1 MQNLVRLAQ
10 IFCYKRLMTITIR
23 LATKDDIPA
32 IAALHVDG
40 WKGAYGG
47 IVDQAYLD
55 SLTIEQRARDWTGW
69 MEAGESES
77 FIAEEGGVTTGFVTI
92 GRTKT
97 PPPGSS
103 PIRPSH
109 SGEIYALYLHPD
121 HWRKGVGTALIKY
134 AARALKDRKHSTLCL
149 WVLDKNDRAKAFYEK
164 MGGQKLG
171 GKTVEIGPSS
181 LKEICYG
188 WRDTSELR
196 I

>member
-1 MQNLVRLAQ
+1 
-10 IFCYKRLMTITIR
+10 MTISIR
-23 LATKDDIPA
+23 PATTDDIPT
-32 IAALHVDG
+32 IAALHIEG

-47 IVDQAYLD
+47 IVDQAHLD
-55 SLTIEQRARDWTGW
+55 GLTVEKRIADWTGW
-69 MEAGESES
+69 MAADESTV
-77 FIAEEGGVTTGFVTI
+77 FIAEDGGAPAGFVVI

-121 HWRKGVGTALIKY
+121 HWRKGIGTMLLKH
-134 AARALKDRKHSTLCL
+134 AARELKDRKHSTICL
-149 WVLDKNDRAKAFYEK
+149 WVLDANARAKSFYEK

-171 GKTVEIGPSS
+171 NKMIEIGPSK

-188 WRDTSELR
+188 WRDTTNLR
-196 I
+196 G

>member
-1 MQNLVRLAQ
+1 
-10 IFCYKRLMTITIR
+10 MTTIR
-23 LATKDDIPA
+23 KAQTQDIPA
-32 IAALHVDG
+32 IAFLHVEG

-55 SLTIEQRARDWTGW
+55 SLTVEQRIKDWTQWIGS
-69 MEAGESES
+69 GESEI
-77 FIAEEGGVTTGFVTI
+77 FIAENEGSPSGFVVV

-109 SGEIYALYLHPD
+109 SGEIYALYLHPG
-121 HWRKGVGTALIKY
+121 HWRKGIGTALIKH
-134 AARALKDRKHSTLCL
+134 AARELKERKHATVCL
-149 WVLDKNDRAKAFYEK
+149 WVLDANSRAKAFYEK

-171 GKTVEIGPSS
+171 GKMIEIGPNS

-188 WRDTSELR
+188 WRDTTFLR
-196 I
+196 A

>member
-1 MQNLVRLAQ
+1 
-10 IFCYKRLMTITIR
+10 MTITIR
-23 LATKDDIPA
+23 TATTDDIPT
-32 IAALHVDG
+32 IAALHIEG

-47 IVDQAYLD
+47 IVDQEYLD
-55 SLTIEQRARDWTGW
+55 GLSVEKRIEDWKGW
-69 MEAGESES
+69 MQAGESDV
-77 FIAEEGGVTTGFVTI
+77 FIAEDQGNPAGFVVT

-121 HWRKGVGTALIKY
+121 SWRKGIGTMLLKH
-134 AARALKDRKHSTLCL
+134 AARHLKDRKHSTLCL
-149 WVLDKNDRAKAFYEK
+149 WVLEANDRARSFYEK

-171 GKTVEIGPSS
+171 GKLIDIGPSR

-188 WRDTSELR
+188 WRDTSNLR
-196 I
+196 S

>member
-1 MQNLVRLAQ
+1 
-10 IFCYKRLMTITIR
+10 MTNIR
-23 LATKDDIPA
+23 AATKDDIPT
-32 IAALHVDG
+32 IASLHIEG

-55 SLTIEQRARDWTGW
+55 SLTVEKRTADWTQW
-69 MEAGESES
+69 MEADESTV
-77 FIAEEGGVTTGFVTI
+77 FIAEEEGKPAGFVVI

-121 HWRKGVGTALIKY
+121 FWRRGIGTALIKH
-134 AARALKDRKHSTLCL
+134 AARELKERKHSTVCL
-149 WVLDKNDRAKAFYEK
+149 WVLDANTRARAFYEK

-171 GKTVEIGPSS
+171 GKMIDIGPSK
-181 LKEICYG
+181 LKEVCYG
-188 WRDTSELR
+188 WRDTSALR
-196 I
+196 A

>member
-1 MQNLVRLAQ
+1 
-10 IFCYKRLMTITIR
+10 MTTIR
-23 LATKDDIPA
+23 PATTVDIPA
-32 IAALHVDG
+32 IAELHIEG

-47 IVDQAYLD
+47 IVDQGYLD
-55 SLTIEQRARDWTGW
+55 SLSVEQRVKDWQGW
-69 MEAGESES
+69 MKAGESHT
-77 FIAEEGGVTTGFVTI
+77 FIAEEEGHAAGFVTI

-109 SGEIYALYLHPD
+109 SGEIYALYLRPD
-121 HWRKGVGTALIKY
+121 FWRKGIGAALLKH
-134 AARALKDRKHSTLCL
+134 AAKELKDRKHTAICL
-149 WVLDKNDRAKAFYEK
+149 WVLDANARAKSFYEK

-171 GKTVEIGPSS
+171 GKMIKIGPSS

-188 WRDTSELR
+188 WRDTATLR

>member
-1 MQNLVRLAQ
+1 M
-10 IFCYKRLMTITIR
+10 MEIR
-23 LATKDDIPA
+23 KATTADIPV
-32 IAALHVDG
+32 IASLHIEG

-55 SLTIEQRARDWTGW
+55 GLSVEQRIKDWTEW
-69 MEAGESES
+69 MTAGESEV
-77 FIAEEGGVTTGFVTI
+77 FLAEEGGQPAGFVVI

-121 HWRKGVGTALIKY
+121 FWRQGIGTALIKH
-134 AARALKDRKHSTLCL
+134 AARELKDRKHSTVCL
-149 WVLDKNDRAKAFYEK
+149 WVLDKNERAKAFYQK

-171 GKTVEIGPSS
+171 GKMIEIGPSS
-181 LKEICYG
+181 LKEVCYG
-188 WRDTSELR
+188 WRDTADLR
-196 I
+196 A

>member
-1 MQNLVRLAQ
+1 MN
-10 IFCYKRLMTITIR
+10 IR
-23 LATKDDIPA
+23 KATETDIPA
-32 IAALHVDG
+32 IASLHIEG

-55 SLTIEQRARDWTGW
+55 TLSLDMRIKSWTEW
-69 MEAGESES
+69 MAAQESDTFLAEADSK
-77 FIAEEGGVTTGFVTI
+77 AAGFVTI

-109 SGEIYALYLHPD
+109 SGEIYALYLHPSA
-121 HWRKGVGTALIKY
+121 WRQGIGTALLKH
-134 AARALKDRKHSTLCL
+134 AARELKARKHSTLCL
-149 WVLDKNDRAKAFYEK
+149 WVLDANVRGKAFYEK

-171 GKTVEIGPSS
+171 GKMIEIGPSN

-188 WRDTSELR
+188 WRDTTTLCG
-196 I
+196 

>member
-1 MQNLVRLAQ
+1 MNIRA
-10 IFCYKRLMTITIR
+10 IT
-23 LATKDDIPA
+23 ASDIPT
-32 IAALHVDG
+32 IAALHIEG

-55 SLTIEQRARDWTGW
+55 SLTIEKRIEDWTGW
-69 MEAGESES
+69 LAADESTVFLAEDAGVP
-77 FIAEEGGVTTGFVTI
+77 AGFVVT

-109 SGEIYALYLHPD
+109 SGEIYALYLAPD
-121 HWRKGVGTALIKY
+121 FWRKGIGTALIKHG
-134 AARALKDRKHSTLCL
+134 ARHLKEQKHSTICL
-149 WVLDKNDRAKAFYEK
+149 WVLDKNQRAKAFYEK

-171 GKTVEIGPSS
+171 GKMIDIGPSS

-188 WRDTSELR
+188 WKDTAALR
-196 I
+196 S

>member
-1 MQNLVRLAQ
+1 
-10 IFCYKRLMTITIR
+10 MTTIR
-23 LATKDDIPA
+23 KATEKDIPA
-32 IAALHVDG
+32 IAALHIEG

-55 SLTIEQRARDWTGW
+55 SLSTEQRIKDWAGW
-69 MEAGESES
+69 MAAGESDS
-77 FIAEEGGVTTGFVTI
+77 FIAEEEGRPAGFVTV

-121 HWRKGVGTALIKY
+121 FWRRGIGSALLRH
-134 AARALKDRKHSTLCL
+134 AARELKERKHTAICL
-149 WVLDKNDRAKAFYEK
+149 WVLDANARGKAFYEK

-171 GKTVEIGPSS
+171 GKMVEIGPSS

-188 WRDTSELR
+188 WRDTAALR
-196 I
+196 G

>member
-1 MQNLVRLAQ
+1 
-10 IFCYKRLMTITIR
+10 MTIIR
-23 LATKDDIPA
+23 PATTDDIPH
-32 IAALHVDG
+32 IAALHVEG

-55 SLTIEQRARDWTGW
+55 ALTVEKRIADWTQW
-69 MEAGESES
+69 MAAGESQV
-77 FIAEEGGVTTGFVTI
+77 FLAEEDGKPAGFVVT

-121 HWRKGVGTALIKY
+121 YWRQGIGTALIKHG
-134 AARALKDRKHSTLCL
+134 ARVLKDQKHSSVCL
-149 WVLDKNDRAKAFYEK
+149 WVLDANVRGKAFYEK
-164 MGGQKLG
+164 MGGHKIG
-171 GKTVEIGPSS
+171 NKMIEIGPSK

-188 WRDTSELR
+188 WKDTALLR
-196 I
+196 A

>member
-1 MQNLVRLAQ
+1 MPS
-10 IFCYKRLMTITIR
+10 IR
-23 LATKDDIPA
+23 KAETSDIPT
-32 IAALHVDG
+32 IAALHIEG

-47 IVDQAYLD
+47 IVDQGYLD
-55 SLTIEQRARDWTGW
+55 SLTVDQRIADWTQW
-69 MEAGESES
+69 MGSGESEV
-77 FIAEEGGVTTGFVTI
+77 FVAEEEGKAAGFVVI

-121 HWRKGVGTALIKY
+121 MWRRGIGTALIKH
-134 AARALKDRKHSTLCL
+134 AARELKERKHSAVCL

-164 MGGQKLG
+164 MGGQKIG
-171 GKTVEIGPSS
+171 NKMIEIGPSK

-188 WRDTSELR
+188 WKDTALLR
-196 I
+196 G